1 MNMSYKAPVEDM
13 TFILKDVFDVQK
25 HYEGIAQYADFDYD
39 LYSAVLEEG
48 AKFAENVLYPI
59 NRSGDEEGCHH
70 SGTEVTTPKGFKEA
84 YQQFCDGGWQ
94 GINGDPEYGGQ
105 GLPKS
110 LHVLIEEM
118 LYAAN
123 TSFTLY
129 PSLTAGACAC
139 IGAHA
144 SEELKSIYLEKMQSG
159 FWSGSMCLTEPHSGS
174 DLGLL
179 KTKAIPQEDGS
190 YKLSGTKIFIT
201 GGEHDLTENII
212 HLVLARLPDAPAG
225 PRGIS
230 LFLVPKFMV
239 NPDGSIGERNAITC
253 GSIEHKMGIKASST
267 CVMNLDDAVGF
278 MVGEPNRGLAAMFT
292 MMNKERLSIAIQG
305 IGLADVAYQIAR
317 QYAAERIQG
326 RSSREGKT
334 AAAII
339 EHADVRRMLLSM
351 RSVTEI
357 NRALAV
363 YLAMHIDLEEHGI
376 DEAARKMAAKRVAL
390 LTPIAKA
397 FFTDS
402 GFENCNHGIQVL
414 GGHGYIREW
423 GLEQFARDARIAQI
437 YEGTNGIQAQDLMIR
452 KVCADKGEA
461 IFGLFDEIENEIQ
474 HSSQLHLVTLLKNKL
489 TQVRDLTHLIMQ
501 QNEAQ
506 GVAAQGGAVEFLQAV
521 AYTIGG
527 WLWIKQL
534 DAMSVLSEPQQ
545 ARKQAAAE
553 FYFEHLLPRVDG
565 LVSSIKNGYDKVF
578 SLTDELI

>member
-1 MNMSYKAPVEDM
+1 MSYKAPVEDM
-13 TFILKDVFDVQK
+13 TFILKDVFNVQK
-25 HYEGIAQYADFDYD
+25 YYEGIEQYADFDYD
-39 LYSAVLEEG
+39 LYSAVLEEA

-84 YQQFCDGGWQ
+84 YQQFCEGGWQ

-144 SEELKSIYLEKMQSG
+144 SAELKNTYLEKMQSG
-159 FWSGSMCLTEPHSGS
+159 HWSGSMCLTEPHSGS

-179 KTKAIPQEDGS
+179 KTKAVPQQDGS

-201 GGEHDLTENII
+201 GGEHDLAENII
-212 HLVLARLPDAPAG
+212 HLVLARLPDAPPG
-225 PRGIS
+225 PKGIS
-230 LFLVPKFMV
+230 LFLVPKFLV
-239 NPDGSIGERNAITC
+239 NQDGSIGERNTISC
-253 GSIEHKMGIKASST
+253 GAIEHKMGIKASAT
-267 CVMNLDDAVGF
+267 CVMNLDDAIGF

-305 IGLADVAYQIAR
+305 IGLADVSYQIAR
-317 QYAAERIQG
+317 QYAEERIQG
-326 RSSREGKT
+326 RSSREGKQ

-339 EHADVRRMLLSM
+339 EHADVRRMLMSM
-351 RSVTEI
+351 RSVTEV

-363 YLAMHIDLEEHGI
+363 YLAMQIDLEEHGI
-376 DEAARKMAAKRVAL
+376 DENARKIAAKRVAL

-402 GFENCNHGIQVL
+402 GFENCNHGVQVL

-423 GLEQFARDARIAQI
+423 GVEQFVRDARIAQI

-452 KVCADKGEA
+452 KVCADNGEA
-461 IFGLFDEIENEIQ
+461 IFGLFDEIENEIG
-474 HSSQLHLVTLLKNKL
+474 SSAQKYLVSLLNDKL
-489 TQVRDLTHLIMQ
+489 KQVRELTHLIME
-501 QNEAQ
+501 QNNKQ
-506 GVAAQGGAVEFLQAV
+506 GAAAQGGAVEYLQAV
-521 AYTIGG
+521 AYTIGA

-534 DAMSVLSEPQQ
+534 DAMVVLSDLQQ

-578 SLTDELI
+578 ALADELV